1 MQPSLSNKAITYRA
15 NKNRVMAISLT
26 VPIVSAETLQMR
38 VERNIDVLLSPRHCN
53 YKFL

>member
-1 MQPSLSNKAITYRA
+1 MQPSLSKKAITYRA
-15 NKNRVMAISLT
+15 NENRVMAISLA
-26 VPIVSAETLQMR
+26 VSVVSAETPQMR